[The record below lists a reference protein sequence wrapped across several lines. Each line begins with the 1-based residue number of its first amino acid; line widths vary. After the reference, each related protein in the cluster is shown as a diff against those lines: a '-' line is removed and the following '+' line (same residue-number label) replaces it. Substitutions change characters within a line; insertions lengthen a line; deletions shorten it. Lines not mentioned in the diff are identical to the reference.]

1 MKTLIII
8 LSFFCLLHFVA
19 LGQTNK
25 NYIDTKR
32 DDGLISRMYEPQTVS
47 NKNGMQIA
55 LGLITCQAGNY
66 VYVVLSFGQKTR
78 MLKGM
83 LALRLGNEELLRFEP
98 ENIQKTDLGQSKG
111 VLGLFRLPAN
121 YAEKLKRN
129 KVTHVSLVFD
139 DGSLSTYTVET
150 NGDVLIKQF
159 KQIQ

>member
-1 MKTLIII
+1 MKTLIFIF
-8 LSFFCLLHFVA
+8 SFVYLLHFA
-19 LGQTNK
+19 SLGQTNK
-25 NYIDTKR
+25 NFVDTKR

-47 NKNGMQIA
+47 DKNGMQIA
-55 LGLITCQAGNY
+55 LGLITCQVGNY

-83 LALRLGNEELLRFEP
+83 LALRLSNEELLRFEP

-121 YAEKLKRN
+121 HAEKLKRY

-139 DGSLSTYTVET
+139 DGSLSTYAVET
-150 NGDVLIKQF
+150 NGDALIKQF
-159 KQIQ
+159 KLIN